1 MADPAETRFRSGGRR
16 AGAVMLAGLCAACTT
31 DVAGYSVVTQDKY
44 QTLSCPDIIVQRNAL
59 TAREKDLSGLV
70 EKAESSP
77 GGIIASYAAYR
88 ADLTETRM
96 KLQLVRRAAERNGC
110 DAAKK

>member
-1 MADPAETRFRSGGRR
+1 MADRAETRCLSGRR
-16 AGAVMLAGLCAACTT
+16 LAGVLALAGLCAACTS

-44 QTLSCPDIIVQRNAL
+44 DIMTCKDIVGQRNAL
-59 TAREKDLSGLV
+59 TAREKDLSALA

-88 ADLTETRM
+88 SDLTETRM
-96 KLQLVRRAAERNGC
+96 KLQLARRAAERNGC
-110 DAAKK
+110 DAPTK

>member
-1 MADPAETRFRSGGRR
+1 MADRAETRFRSGVGL
-16 AGAVMLAGLCAACTT
+16 AGALMLLCAACTA

-44 QTLSCPDIIVQRNAL
+44 DIMTCTEIVSQRNAL
-59 TAREKDLSGLV
+59 TAREKDLSALT

-88 ADLTETRM
+88 SELTETRM
-96 KLQLVRRAAERNGC
+96 KLQLARRSADRLGC
-110 DAAKK
+110 DAPRK

>member
-1 MADPAETRFRSGGRR
+1 MADRAETRVLSGVRL
-16 AGAVMLAGLCAACTT
+16 AGALTLAGLCAACTT

-44 QTLSCPDIIVQRNAL
+44 QNMNCPDLVGQRNAL
-59 TAREKDLSGLV
+59 IAREKDLSALA
-70 EKAESSP
+70 EKAEASP

-88 ADLTETRM
+88 SDLTETRM
-96 KLQLVRRAAERNGC
+96 KLQLARRAAERNGC

>member
-1 MADPAETRFRSGGRR
+1 MADRAETRLRSGVR
-16 AGAVMLAGLCAACTT
+16 LAGVLALAALCAACTS

-44 QTLSCPDIIVQRNAL
+44 DIMTCTEIVAQRNSL
-59 TAREKDLSGLV
+59 TAREKDLSGLA

-88 ADLTETRM
+88 SELAETRT
-96 KLQLVRRAAERNGC
+96 KLQLARRAAERLGC
-110 DAAKK
+110 DAPKK